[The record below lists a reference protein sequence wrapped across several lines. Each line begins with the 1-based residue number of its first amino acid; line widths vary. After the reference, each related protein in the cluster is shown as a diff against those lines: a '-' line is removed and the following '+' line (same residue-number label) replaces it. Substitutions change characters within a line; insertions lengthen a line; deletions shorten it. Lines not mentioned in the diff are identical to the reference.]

1 MKKISAPK
9 AKRLPSG
16 SWMCRVTAQGE
27 DRCFTGSIKA
37 EVEAQALEYKLT
49 HQVRPLSA
57 RTVGDAVAQYIR
69 GREKVLSP
77 STVRGYEQI
86 TRNYFRRL
94 QALPLKTLSAQDCQA
109 AIADELE
116 AHSAKSVKN
125 AWGLFSSAIKAA
137 GSGDFPVRLPQ
148 IPEPDTPWLSPD
160 QIPIFLEAIKGHKV
174 EIPALLALHSLRR
187 SEILD
192 LTWDDLDLAHG
203 RLHVSGAA
211 VVGKDQQL
219 VHKQTGKTASST
231 RWVSIW
237 LPRLTYLLQTAPRSG
252 DYVVDCHANTLYY
265 WINKLCKQ
273 AGLPEVGVHGLRRSF
288 ASLAYHLGLPERV
301 TMELGGWSDLATMH
315 KSYVRIA
322 EAEKEKAADAIRAWA
337 SSL

>member
-1 MKKISAPK
+1 MKKISAPN

-27 DRCFTGSIKA
+27 DRCFTGAIKA
-37 EVEAQALEYKLT
+37 EVEAQALKYKLT
-49 HQVRPLSA
+49 HQARPLSA
-57 RTVGDAVAQYIR
+57 RTVGDAVTQYIR
-69 GREKVLSP
+69 SREKVLSP
-77 STVRGYEQI
+77 ATVRGYEQI
-86 TRNYFRRL
+86 SRNYFTRL
-94 QALPLKTLSAQDCQA
+94 QALPLKTLTARDCQA

-116 AHSAKSVKN
+116 THSPKSIKN
-125 AWGLFSSAIKAA
+125 AWALFGSAIKAA
-137 GSGDFPVRLPQ
+137 GAGDFSVRLPQ
-148 IPEPDTPWLSPD
+148 IPEAATPWLSPD
-160 QIPIFLEAIKGHKV
+160 QIPLFLEAIEGHNV

-192 LTWDDLDLAHG
+192 LTWDDLDLKNG
-203 RLHVSGAA
+203 RIHVSGAA
-211 VVGKDQQL
+211 VVDKDQQL

-252 DYVVDCHANTLYY
+252 DYVVDCHANTIYY
-265 WINKLCKQ
+265 WINRICKQ

-322 EAEKEKAADAIRAWA
+322 EAEKNKAADAIRAWA